1 MRDLLALHAFI
12 NARQNMPYEWGR
24 KGNDCMSFIAGAV
37 KAQTGKDPARGLKW
51 KSYASAMSL
60 LKKLG
65 GVEAILDSKFKRIP
79 PSLAKRGDIAGVNDP
94 ILGTHPMIVEGL
106 TLVSPGEKGN
116 RRAQRSAMI
125 IAWSADV

>member
-12 NARQNMPYEWGR
+12 DARQNMPYEWGR

-37 KAQTGKDPARGLKW
+37 KAQIGKDPARGLKW

-65 GVEAILDSKFKRIP
+65 GVEAILDARFKRIP
-79 PSLAKRGDIAGVNDP
+79 PSLAKRGDIAGVPDP
-94 ILGTHPMIVEGL
+94 ELGIHPMIVEGL
-106 TLVSPGEKGN
+106 TLVSPGDKGN
-116 RRAQRSAMI
+116 RRAKREAMI
-125 IAWSADV
+125 FAWSAD